1 MKKFLS
7 ILLIVVLLVSLAV
20 SLIACDSDELKGLTY
35 TDENGNEVTV
45 KKIKKTDDP
54 ETVAADIMAL
64 ASKEENIAALT
75 QLLITLDVNG
85 SIAGTQGETAFDNN
99 VNANVQLG
107 IACPAD
113 KNQALSD
120 FLEASKIY
128 LKANITGKAP
138 KTIPID
144 DDALERIDFTETANY
159 NEQIEAF
166 IDEYEIYTKLA
177 LSEDA
182 AASLSALIPSFAD
195 VNNKV
200 GVVTGIPG
208 GAPTI
213 KYLIAAKLDSKID
226 LGKAFTDY
234 NSWLKG
240 GKAIAEAAED
250 DDEGEGEA
258 TTEESTVPEYTEFQT
273 LVNIVKIFH
282 IQITKTKG
290 SVVTFEAAFNA
301 DSVAQIK
308 ALYGDKAAEE
318 FSEFNGSVTAT
329 LELDAKT
336 MMDFTLTLNC
346 GDLLKEVFQDEVAE
360 GTTITSTT
368 ASITL
373 SVSTQTTIPTLT
385 DAEKEGAT
393 ALDIGALVSMLIK

>member
-1 MKKFLS
+1 MKKLLS
-7 ILLIVVLLVSLAV
+7 ILLIVVLLVSLTI

-35 TDENGNEVTV
+35 KDENGNEVTV

-64 ASKEENIAALT
+64 ASKEENVAALT

-113 KNQALSD
+113 KNQALSE
-120 FLEASKIY
+120 FLEASDLY
-128 LKANITGKAP
+128 LKLNVSGKLP
-138 KTIPID
+138 KTIPLD
-144 DDALERIDFTETANY
+144 DDLLEKIDFTQTANY
-159 NEQIEAF
+159 NEKIEAF
-166 IDEYEIYTKLA
+166 VDDYEIYTKLA
-177 LSEDA
+177 LSDEA
-182 AASLSALIPSFAD
+182 VASFEGLLD
-195 VNNKV
+195 VSSINNKV
-200 GVVTGIPG
+200 GKVSGIPG
-208 GAPTI
+208 GTAMI
-213 KYLIAAKLDSKID
+213 KNLIATKLDSKVD
-226 LGKAFTDY
+226 LGKAFADY

-258 TTEESTVPEYTEFQT
+258 TEADPTAQYTEFQN

-318 FSEFNGSVTAT
+318 FSEFNGNVTAT

-336 MMDFTLTLNC
+336 MVDFTLTLNC

-360 GTTITSTT
+360 GTTISSTT
-368 ASITL
+368 ASITI
-373 SVSTQTTIPTLT
+373 SVSSQTTVPTLT
-385 DAEKEGAT
+385 AEEKEGAT
-393 ALDIGALVSMLIK
+393 ALDIGALASMLLS